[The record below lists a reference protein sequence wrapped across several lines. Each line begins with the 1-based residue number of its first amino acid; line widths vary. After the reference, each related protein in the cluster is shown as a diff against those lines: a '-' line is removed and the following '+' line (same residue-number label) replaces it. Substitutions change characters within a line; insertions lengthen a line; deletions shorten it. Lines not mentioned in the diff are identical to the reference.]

1 MILNCPI
8 VHFIVYEDSDL
19 KLISNTCSLLLKIL
33 VSSSFV
39 LVKKKMPL
47 TYTRL
52 ERLFTPRT
60 D

>member
-8 VHFIVYEDSDL
+8 VHFIVYEDSHL

-33 VSSSFV
+33 VSSAFV